1 MRIGIISTGFNGK
14 IPNADKL
21 NSLSL
26 YEMCGYNTGNL
37 AFWGGVSKSI
47 DGDVQFVGWDFDPE
61 KLKRELDLLIF
72 PAANQI
78 AEGNDLG
85 YFADRLEKTNLPM
98 IVIGLGAQ
106 AAGMGDALHLSS
118 GTRRWLDLISDRT
131 NSIGVRGT
139 YSAEVLAS
147 LGIHNVTVCG
157 CPSLFINE
165 KNNLGAILEDKYNS
179 KITRILTHQGE
190 MAAHTIDFERALFN
204 FCVRNGTR
212 YVCQAPLTPIALAR
226 NEFLDISS
234 KNFSDFREYYA
245 PETCDLDLIRHIK
258 YNMIAF
264 FDFEEW
270 INFSK
275 NFDLSIGARL
285 HGNFLAMQG
294 ETPAIIVTHDSRTL
308 ELAQTVLAPVLS
320 TEDATSGL
328 ANIYGVLK
336 EIDFDGT
343 AYDRNR
349 SHLARSYIDIF
360 ESSGVTT
367 KPYLYEIAQA
377 H

>member
-1 MRIGIISTGFNGK
+1 MRIGIISTGFNGQ
-14 IPNADKL
+14 IPNAENLDTPT
-21 NSLSL
+21 L

-47 DGDVQFVGWDFDPE
+47 DNDIEFIGWDFDPE
-61 KLKRELDLLIF
+61 KLKRELDLLVF

-98 IVIGLGAQ
+98 IVVGLGAQ
-106 AAGMGDALHLSS
+106 ASGIGDALQLSS
-118 GTRRWLDLISDRT
+118 GTRRWLDLISERS

-147 LGIHNVTVCG
+147 LGIQNITISG

-165 KNNLGAILEDKYNS
+165 KINLGAILEDKYNS
-179 KITRILTHQGE
+179 KIIRILAHQGE

-212 YVCQAPLTPIALAR
+212 YVCQAPLTPIALDR
-226 NEFLDISS
+226 KEFLDISS
-234 KNFSDFREYYA
+234 ENFSDFRKYYA
-245 PETCDLDLIRHIK
+245 PEISDLDLIRHIK
-258 YNMIAF
+258 YNMVAF
-264 FDFEEW
+264 FDFEDW
-270 INFSK
+270 MNYSK

-308 ELAQTVLAPVLS
+308 ELAQTLLAPVLS
-320 TEDATSGL
+320 TRDATSGL
-328 ANIYGVLK
+328 VNIYDTLE
-336 EIDFDGT
+336 EIDFDGA

-349 SHLARSYIDIF
+349 SHLARNYIGMF
-360 ESSGVTT
+360 ESAGVTT